1 MPKAIVEI
9 PRRGEY
15 FERALET
22 ARLVDAGQAVPQADY
37 RLGFSNTAQL
47 FGELSPAR
55 LALLESLKSLGPR
68 SIAALAGD
76 LGRSPIDVD
85 ADTVKLLDLG
95 LVERTADGLVWVPW
109 EEIQIRVNL
118 TGAQAA

>member
-1 MPKAIVEI
+1 VPTPGGEPGARTAAI
-9 PRRGEY
+9 R
-15 FERALET
+15 LET
-22 ARLVDAGQAVPQADY
+22 ARLVDAGQAVPEADY
-37 RLGFSNTAQL
+37 RPGFSNTVLL

-55 LALLESLKSLGPR
+55 LALLESLESLGPR

-76 LGRSPIDVD
+76 LGRSRIDVD

-95 LVERTADGLVWVPW
+95 LVAQTADGLVSVPW